1 MTLLK
6 MKILL
11 DDKTSEGVIWACLEL
26 SARRGLDTIMN
37 TKRSRIDS
45 SEKEENNIPPLPSKQ
60 VSTGKTSDIKI
71 KLESPCDQLPSHQ
84 DILDVQ
90 KPVRSSSHSKRDS
103 SLENLKTSKDY
114 ENSVS
119 SPSQQV
125 LSPTVKCTTDFPNK
139 KIKKEATDIE
149 NSKASSKRKRE
160 SSPTIKRKIY
170 FSDEQTIQNA
180 TIEISSDE
188 DTVDFWHTYDYS
200 KNAPIKTNPPITSHV
215 EVTPEIKI
223 EPIDHPLE
231 SCSIQTSLQRDLTE
245 QNLEVNVEHS
255 KLDADAITFSETE
268 EDSLDLMDVISRRV
282 REAKLKSM
290 SEDSK
295 TQNVVESGS
304 FYMDQFKNKKGTL
317 IHTQPTES
325 NEYCRTCEI
334 CGVRFKDMK
343 QHTITAHLTNSWW
356 GIFGHHTC
364 WLCQEFQY
372 VCEIRYCKGEFDPAK
387 HKMDFLFR
395 VNCFE
400 NYLKEELGCRTDHEV
415 VNLVR
420 NEGLCDKSLSGFNH
434 KEIPFLEIIDTARD
448 LTPKQIYS
456 AENPTRFSEL
466 IHWRTILELIKY
478 NDIRGVISGNTIPIK
493 KMGLV
498 ETTCDL
504 TVDYIHSPE
513 LGDVKNYVFL
523 RNPCATETLSVITE
537 INITRLHENQDLIE
551 TLLNENEIKIS
562 LGMHPKDVQA
572 CNSSHLE
579 SMMKYLINP
588 KIVALGNVGLDAT
601 LKTPMSS
608 QISVLKS
615 FLQVAKKTKK
625 PIRIFSKGCHSKIL
639 SILKESLE
647 DDQKIHYTNA
657 DLTMGEALELLIHFS
672 NSYIGVSK
680 KTLSMGSPGVEM
692 SRRLSL
698 SKLIPSSY
706 AFTHLDEEENS
717 SFNMDHVIQ
726 MLGRVRME
734 SRHSI
739 AKQIRKNII
748 ALYQF

>member
-1 MTLLK
+1 MSSRNTLNPPLIELENPLSEITRKRRSEWLESLLSLDIVKYPLLAFRLRNGHDPIRTSPIWMCQHKAVMGYTVNDFAK

-11 DDKTSEGVIWACLEL
+11 NDTTSEGVIWACLEL
-26 SARRGLDTIMN
+26 SAKRGLDTIMN

-45 SEKEENNIPPLPSKQ
+45 SEKEENNTPLSTSKQ
-60 VSTGKTSDIKI
+60 VSKEKISDTKI
-71 KLESPCDQLPSHQ
+71 KQESPCEQLPSSQ

-90 KPVRSSSHSKRDS
+90 KFNKASVPSKRDS
-103 SLENLKTSKDY
+103 APVNSKPRKDD

-119 SPSQQV
+119 SHSQQV
-125 LSPTVKCTTDFPNK
+125 LSPTAKSTIGFSNK
-139 KIKKEATDIE
+139 KIKKEITDID
-149 NSKASSKRKRE
+149 NSRASSRRKRE

-170 FSDEQTIQNA
+170 FSDKQIMKE

-200 KNAPIKTNPPITSHV
+200 IDESNNTNPSITSRR
-215 EVTPEIKI
+215 EIAPEIKT
-223 EPIDHPLE
+223 ESIDHPLE
-231 SCSIQTSLQRDLTE
+231 CCITQTSLQRDLTE

-255 KLDADAITFSETE
+255 NLEADANTCSETE
-268 EDSLDLMDVISRRV
+268 EDNLALREIISRRV
-282 REAKLKSM
+282 REAKIKSM
-290 SEDSK
+290 SEEST

-343 QHTITAHLTNSWW
+343 QHIITAHLTNSWW

-372 VCEIRYCKGEFDPAK
+372 VCEIRYCKGEFDPAI
-387 HKMDFLFR
+387 HKKDFIFR

-434 KEIPFLEIIDTARD
+434 EEIPFLEIIDAARD

-456 AENPTRFSEL
+456 ADNPTRFSEL

-513 LGDVKNYVFL
+513 LGDIKNYVFL
-523 RNPCATETLSVITE
+523 RNPCATETLSVITD

-572 CNSSHLE
+572 CNFSHLE

-625 PIRIFSKGCHSKIL
+625 PIRIFSKGCHSKTL
-639 SILKESLE
+639 
-647 DDQKIHYTNA
+647 
-657 DLTMGEALELLIHFS
+657 
-672 NSYIGVSK
+672 SK
-680 KTLSMGSPGVEM
+680 K
-692 SRRLSL
+692 
-698 SKLIPSSY
+698 
-706 AFTHLDEEENS
+706 
-717 SFNMDHVIQ
+717 SF
-726 MLGRVRME
+726 
-734 SRHSI
+734 
-739 AKQIRKNII
+739 
-748 ALYQF
+748 